1 MTQITL
7 RGMDPE
13 IERGVRRLARKRG
26 KSLNR
31 VILDMIY
38 HHTGQ
43 KKGDNRLPANSLRT
57 LAGGWSEKDASE
69 FMESIKSCE
78 QIDEEIGYV
87 YDTADRDIVLR
98 RCT

>member
-13 IERGVRRLARKRG
+13 MEQEIRKMARKSG

-38 HHTGQ
+38 ENTGYR
-43 KKGDNRLPANSLRT
+43 KSRKISPADSLRN

-69 FMESIKSCE
+69 FLESIKSSE
-78 QIDEEIGYV
+78 QIDEEMW
-87 YDTADRDIVLR
+87 R
-98 RCT
+98 